1 MSGDRRC
8 GWVPPHQSKEEKS
21 DEVTAGA
28 AGGRAKRERER
39 ADCLSQSH
47 HFRSAHPDQWPLDR
61 RLQQPLQIIFVTL
74 KGSFTLFC
82 NIHQQMSV
90 LGISLGSHSVYVAV
104 HSTETSNVEVLCDDL
119 GFRSIPTVVGFRAG
133 SGDTQCEVLVGHSA
147 KQQQAKN
154 PSNTF
159 EDLRS
164 LIMDTGRDSVNVPLL
179 DKDISVQELVS
190 HVFRHIFNQVKQQTV
205 AKGSPVKDCFL
216 CLPADLPVDQMG
228 AVKNRLVEAARAGGL
243 RVKGFCEE
251 SVGPLV
257 ALELDSGRSARAVAA
272 VVDIGWSRSSVSFYS
287 VCNGFF
293 SPVYSISDQ
302 SVHAKGFNDACVKFC
317 IKDFMRRCKLDCSD
331 SKRAVTRLS
340 LQCEQGVKIL
350 INSQE
355 TTIVVDSLFEG
366 MDYSGKISR
375 SRFEDLCG
383 MSGMAIK
390 NMLKSSLVSAGL
402 DAEDIDH
409 VVLAGTSVSRLLLC
423 YLIRFRRL

>member
-1 MSGDRRC
+1 
-8 GWVPPHQSKEEKS
+8 
-21 DEVTAGA
+21 
-28 AGGRAKRERER
+28 
-39 ADCLSQSH
+39 
-47 HFRSAHPDQWPLDR
+47 
-61 RLQQPLQIIFVTL
+61 
-74 KGSFTLFC
+74 
-82 NIHQQMSV
+82 MSV

-104 HSTETSNVEVLCDDL
+104 HSTETSNVEMLCDDL
-119 GFRSIPTVVGFRAG
+119 GFRSIPTVVGFRSG
-133 SGDTQCEVLVGHSA
+133 SSDSSNHCEVLVGHSA

-159 EDLRS
+159 QDLRE
-164 LIMDTGRDSVNVPLL
+164 LILDTERDSVTVPLL
-179 DKDISVQELVS
+179 EKDISVQELVS

-205 AKGSPVKDCFL
+205 AKGAPVKDCFL
-216 CLPADLPVDQMG
+216 CLPTGLPVEQIEII
-228 AVKNRLVEAARAGGL
+228 KSRLVEAARAGGL

-257 ALELDSGRSARAVAA
+257 ALGLDSTRSPRAVVA
-272 VVDIGWSRSSVSFYS
+272 VVDIGWSRSSVSYYS

-293 SPVYSISDQ
+293 SPIYSVSDQ

-317 IKDFMRRCKLDCSD
+317 IKDFMRRCKMDCSD

-355 TTIVVDSLFEG
+355 TTVVVDSLYEG

-375 SRFEDLCG
+375 SRFEDLCA

-390 NMLKSSLVSAGL
+390 NLLKASLASTGL

-409 VVLAGTSVSRLLLC
+409 VVLAGTPAETRALLC
-423 YLIRFRRL
+423 SI